1 MSNVIRDCIP
11 SDKLSSVVS
20 LIGPSHAEEVVLR
33 MLTTICAVSLNEAD
47 AMTIQHLFSN
57 NYFRVYRGN
66 DELGSEL
73 GVAVKNAIALA
84 SGVLAGLG
92 YGDNTK
98 AALITRG
105 LAEMIRFGT
114 AMGGR
119 QETFMGLTG
128 IGDLVVTCTS
138 VHSRNFQAG
147 YQIGKA
153 DDAQVF
159 WQNNTKTVEGVRTA
173 KVLYELKEQHQIDMP
188 IVDEIYKVLYEGKR
202 PSVSARDLMLRELKA
217 EL

>member
-1 MSNVIRDCIP
+1 
-11 SDKLSSVVS
+11 
-20 LIGPSHAEEVVLR
+20 
-33 MLTTICAVSLNEAD
+33 
-47 AMTIQHLFSN
+47 MTIQHLFSN

-73 GVAVKNAIALA
+73 GVAVNNAIALA

-188 IVDEIYKVLYEGKR
+188 IVDEIYKVLYEGKK

>member
-1 MSNVIRDCIP
+1 
-11 SDKLSSVVS
+11 
-20 LIGPSHAEEVVLR
+20 
-33 MLTTICAVSLNEAD
+33 
-47 AMTIQHLFSN
+47 
-57 NYFRVYRGN
+57 
-66 DELGSEL
+66 
-73 GVAVKNAIALA
+73 
-84 SGVLAGLG
+84 
-92 YGDNTK
+92 
-98 AALITRG
+98 
-105 LAEMIRFGT
+105 
-114 AMGGR
+114 
-119 QETFMGLTG
+119 MGLTG

-188 IVDEIYKVLYEGKR
+188 IVDEIYKVLYEGKK